1 MSIIFI
7 DKFVQFI
14 KNSIDASEKVE
25 STESN
30 SGTYRIHRALDRVM
44 KNKEVSDSMKQYA
57 TKLVDTY
64 LPAIY
69 CTYMASEGSAD
80 NVAARINKD
89 ITKVRDNI
97 LSSMEACLVDI
108 EHGAVFNDDLNS
120 PFVNCLLS
128 FEQIIDDRVPRN

>member
-14 KNSIDASEKVE
+14 KNSIDASEKIE
-25 STESN
+25 TTESN
-30 SGTYRIHRALDRVM
+30 SGTYKIHRALDRVM
-44 KNKEVSDSMKQYA
+44 DNKDVSDPMKQYA

-80 NVAARINKD
+80 NVTARINKD
-89 ITKVRDNI
+89 IDKVRDNI
-97 LSSMEACLVDI
+97 LTSIEACLIDI
-108 EHGAVFNDDLNS
+108 EHGAVFDDNLNN
-120 PFVNCLLS
+120 PFINCLLS
-128 FEQIIDDRVPRN
+128 FEQIIDDRVPKN